1 MKKNRIRLILISA
14 MTVCLLLLLGMQ
26 GKYVQ
31 VRAAEPSKEEPDLE
45 RDMFVTVSPTEGAQ
59 EILDALS
66 PENGTLVYDLYKIAD
81 VTAYQGGLFFKPVEK
96 YQELQSDAEK
106 ENWNEVAQ
114 KALAMTVGKEGSFVN
129 EPENATYTG
138 CALNSKKQVEPGV
151 YLLVT
156 RADKKDKTVVTQ
168 ITTAGADIYNGT
180 DMTDGLATL
189 TLLDINTFRVMP
201 QLICVPYADNDR
213 NKDTE
218 EPKNEW
224 QYEQH
229 IVLKMEED
237 PATGSIEIEKTLVD
251 YYGNAENAT
260 FVFQVDTFYP
270 TENDLYQSE
279 VYSIQ
284 FTQAGTKK
292 IRIDGL
298 PLGATIKI
306 MEIYSGANYTASITA
321 PDAVHVVVSADSV
334 PVARFTNTYNGK
346 MAGGGGVTNYFK
358 YQIADGVG
366 EWSWEQKSDNTTTT
380 NGLGNKILDLIKRLT
395 GRESE

>member
-1 MKKNRIRLILISA
+1 MKKNRVRLILILA
-14 MTVCLLLLLGMQ
+14 VAVCICAFGVMQ
-26 GKYVQ
+26 GKYVL
-31 VRAAEPSKEEPDLE
+31 VRAAESSEEEPDLE
-45 RDMFVTVSPTEGAQ
+45 RDMFVTVSPTQGAQ
-59 EILDALS
+59 TILDTLS
-66 PENGTLVYDLYKIAD
+66 PEDGTLVYDLYKIAD
-81 VTAYQGGLFFKPVEK
+81 VTAYQGELFFEPTEK
-96 YQELQSDAEK
+96 YQELQSDAKK

-138 CALNSKKQVEPGV
+138 CALNTRRQVEPGV

-156 RADKKDKTVVTQ
+156 RANQKDKTVVTQ
-168 ITTAGADIYNGT
+168 ITTAGADIYDGT
-180 DMTDGLATL
+180 DMTDGLATM

-201 QLICVPYADNDR
+201 QLICVPYNNTDR
-213 NKDTE
+213 NQNAEVQKR
-218 EPKNEW
+218 EW

-358 YQIADGVG
+358 YQIADGTG
-366 EWSWEQKSDNTTTT
+366 EWSWEQKTDNTTTA
-380 NGLGNKILDLIKRLT
+380 NGLENKILDLIKRLT